1 MVDVLIVPIV
11 DLPEEPLKVKIV
23 PRIQLLL
30 NLLLP
35 LRQLDFFVDQLG
47 KGSLDVKGEEFLLR
61 DRIGGSLGC
70 DGSEVGLVAWK
81 EHLEITSR

>member
-1 MVDVLIVPIV
+1 MVNVLVVPIV
-11 DLPEEPLKVKIV
+11 DLPEEPLEVKVV

-30 NLLLP
+30 DLFLP

-47 KGSLDVKGEEFLLR
+47 KGSLDVQGEEFLLS

-70 DGSEVGLVAWK
+70 DGSQVGLVARK

>member
-1 MVDVLIVPIV
+1 VVDVLVVPIV
-11 DLPEEPLKVKIV
+11 DLPEEPFKVKIV

-35 LRQLDFFVDQLG
+35 LRQLDFFVNQLG
-47 KGSLDVKGEEFLLR
+47 KGSLDVKGEKFFLC
-61 DRIGGSLGC
+61 DGISGSLGC
-70 DGSEVGLVAWK
+70 DCSEVGLVARK